1 MREVSLHLSSIAAAV
16 VVKMILGALWYSP
29 VLFVKPWMQMT
40 GVTHEQMRQRM
51 PKGVAV
57 DLIGA
62 ILTAFGMA
70 YIVGYS
76 GAQGIDAGL
85 SIAFLVWL
93 GFVAPSALASVLYEG
108 KPWGLWLLNSGYWL
122 ISLMAM
128 GAVLANWS

>member
-1 MREVSLHLSSIAAAV
+1 MREVSLHLSAIAAAA

-29 VLFVKPWMQMT
+29 VLFVKPWMEMT
-40 GVTHEQMRQRM
+40 GITQEQLRQRM
-51 PKGVAV
+51 PKGIVV
-57 DLIGA
+57 DLLGS

-76 GAQGIDAGL
+76 GASGVDGGL

-93 GFVAPSALASVLYEG
+93 GFVAPSALSPILYEG

-122 ISLMAM
+122 VSFMAM
-128 GAVLANWS
+128 GAVLATWN